1 MLFMCYFL
9 LCSVDGM
16 ETKYLVPIPNVL
28 LDINNAMR
36 TVKLSSNKILQ
47 FLKGMGVQLS
57 RADPYNGHKM
67 VVGCGLYYCV
77 VFHPL
82 CCVYLYAG
90 CKHFP
95 IPICTWLVVFLPYS
109 WHLCLACRPTS
120 TLTSQSSVIRGGL

>member
-47 FLKGMGVQLS
+47 FLKGMGVT
-57 RADPYNGHKM
+57 
-67 VVGCGLYYCV
+67 C
-77 VFHPL
+77 
-82 CCVYLYAG
+82 
-90 CKHFP
+90 
-95 IPICTWLVVFLPYS
+95 
-109 WHLCLACRPTS
+109 
-120 TLTSQSSVIRGGL
+120 